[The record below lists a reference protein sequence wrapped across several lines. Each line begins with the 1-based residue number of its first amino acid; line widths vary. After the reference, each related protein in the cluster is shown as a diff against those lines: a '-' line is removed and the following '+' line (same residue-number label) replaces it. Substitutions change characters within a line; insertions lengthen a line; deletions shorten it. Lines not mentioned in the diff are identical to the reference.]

1 MQVIDPDLEGGFAG
15 RPTIPKKTLTSNFF
29 YLDDDDLRSGLVSK
43 RQSISLQTVFF
54 SSTLTRVIL
63 GSNRLQGY
71 KSSSIDILDRD
82 SRLGGGQKKLPPANQ
97 ADLGHL

>member
-1 MQVIDPDLEGGFAG
+1 M
-15 RPTIPKKTLTSNFF
+15 
-29 YLDDDDLRSGLVSK
+29 
-43 RQSISLQTVFF
+43 
-54 SSTLTRVIL
+54 IL